1 MKIAFV
7 FSGQGSQYQ
16 GMGRELFDY
25 SDNYKQNIE
34 ESSKALGIDLKELM
48 FEENEQLD
56 QTEYTQPAIL
66 AMSLATS
73 ELIKEECGIQ
83 PEMVAG
89 LSLGEY
95 TSLVESGWLRKV
107 DCLPLV
113 RARGKFMEEAVP
125 NNEGSMA
132 AIMGLPRELV
142 DKVCGGITLG
152 FVAVANYNMPQQQ
165 VISGD
170 RLAVEAACEELK
182 QAGAKRIIPLNVSGP
197 FHTPLLQPAKEKLR
211 PLLEQTK
218 VHSGHLPLVSNVT
231 GQLLE
236 SKTDLVTHLCQ
247 QIVSPVYWEDS
258 VKEMI
263 ALGIDVFIEVG
274 PGRALTGFIKKI
286 DKSVTVLNV
295 EDLKSLQKLKVFLK
309 ENEVS

>member
-16 GMGRELFDY
+16 GMGQELFDY

-83 PEMVAG
+83 PEVVAG

-236 SKTDLVTHLCQ
+236 SKTDLVAHLCQ